1 MYLSLNTRY
10 NPFTY
15 DELIKPL
22 MDYKKAYDEVEA
34 AYSNLSQQ
42 TEAFKDEVNKANSPD
57 AYTMYKQYSDALN
70 EVVDD
75 FSKGMTA
82 TNRAK
87 LLTMKKDYA
96 KNIVPIAKASEARK
110 EANALRDKL
119 GPDAIF
125 EVNRYTSLDDFLG
138 GKIANNRYQSASAIT
153 KKTAAIAEAAMKEA
167 LQDPEFIKVLG
178 NQQYMLT
185 QHTGGSYEDLVAA
198 IANNPAAQN
207 RFAEIKRQIMD
218 EVGYNN
224 YDMYGKAAIES
235 AVNTGLYAGLDKPI
249 RQFEAN
255 KDYKSADLQEEIR
268 QFNIGLKMRGYN
280 DKGNVDP
287 DNPYWKTQGLE
298 YDKEN
303 KTWKV
308 IGKPGTNK
316 PGTSGSNG
324 SASNTDKGRVPVYNK
339 TISIRR
345 DGTRTELSEGEAIK
359 GKRVNIVP
367 DKGSYSIKIGNL
379 LLGAYNPETYKFTSK
394 IDKSKRKSEEIVDI
408 LGHSYDNEVDDVN
421 VQHLLEEITNIVSK
435 SGEASLNNYNF
446 YIELDNDDSSS
457 DDGGVYIEPLYRGM
471 ATSFDNEDDFVDLEL
486 K

>member
-22 MDYKKAYDEVEA
+22 MDYKKAYDEVEE

-57 AYTMYKQYSDALN
+57 AYIMYKQYSDALN

-82 TNRAK
+82 ANRAK

-178 NQQYMLT
+178 DQQYMLT

-224 YDMYGKAAIES
+224 YDIYGKAAIES

-255 KDYKSADLQEEIR
+255 KGYITPELEERQR
-268 QFNIGLKMRGYN
+268 QFNIGLNTQGY
-280 DKGNVDP
+280 DKDGNVDP
-287 DNPYWKTQGLE
+287 NSPYWKLKGLE
-298 YDKEN
+298 YDSAS
-303 KTWKV
+303 KTFKAV
-308 IGKPGTNK
+308 GKPDEGPETSRVNRMANAIILDTEGK
-316 PGTSGSNG
+316 VYGEGDGVILDKSFKSVKYSDIPSELKEIAKAKVGNDSDGYDYYLIDTSGIFADTPEYTRIAIIPREPKVVDS
-324 SASNTDKGRVPVYNK
+324 
-339 TISIRR
+339 IS
-345 DGTRTELSEGEAIK
+345 TLTPEQLSEILKAAQG
-359 GKRVNIVP
+359 GK
-367 DKGSYSIKIGNL
+367 
-379 LLGAYNPETYKFTSK
+379 
-394 IDKSKRKSEEIVDI
+394 
-408 LGHSYDNEVDDVN
+408 
-421 VQHLLEEITNIVSK
+421 Q
-435 SGEASLNNYNF
+435 
-446 YIELDNDDSSS
+446 
-457 DDGGVYIEPLYRGM
+457 
-471 ATSFDNEDDFVDLEL
+471 
-486 K
+486 

>member
-22 MDYKKAYDEVEA
+22 MDYKKAYDEVEE

-57 AYTMYKQYSDALN
+57 AYIMYKQYSDALN

-82 TNRAK
+82 ANRAK

-153 KKTAAIAEAAMKEA
+153 NKTAAIAEAAMKEA

-178 NQQYMLT
+178 DQQYMLT

-224 YDMYGKAAIES
+224 YDIYGKAAIES

-255 KDYKSADLQEEIR
+255 KGYITPELQERQR
-268 QFNIGLKMRGYN
+268 QFNIELKMRGYDN
-280 DKGNVDP
+280 KGNVDP

-308 IGKPGTNK
+308 IGKPGTNRT
-316 PGTSGSNG
+316 GTSGSSG
-324 SASNTDKGRVPVYNK
+324 STGKGRVPAYNK
-339 TISIRR
+339 IISIRR

-367 DKGSYSIKIGNL
+367 DKGSYYIKVGDL
-379 LLGAYNPETYKFTSK
+379 LLGAYNTETHKFTPK
-394 IDKSKRKSEEIVDI
+394 IDKDKRKSDEIVKI
-408 LGHSYDNEVDDVN
+408 LGHSYDNDVDDEN
-421 VQHLLEEITNIVSK
+421 VKHLLEEITNIVSK

-457 DDGGVYIEPLYRGM
+457 DDGGIYIEPLYRGM
-471 ATSFDNEDDFVDLEL
+471 ATSFDNEDDNVDPNA